1 MKTDVSIVEV
11 RKNLKKRVE
20 EKKEDIKRMAKNE
33 KQANVRVRLLGVQ
46 MFLEGKRL
54 VKIGEILNVAYRTVK
69 KWVDKFIKNGVEG
82 LRDASGRGKK
92 QLFPKDKQEEL
103 ANEIEKMRE
112 EKKGGRLAVKEI
124 QERIETKWQVKY
136 GIHGVYQLLKK
147 CRIVWITARSKHPKS
162 DPQVQEEFK
171 KNFQLR

>member
-1 MKTDVSIVEV
+1 MKIKEV
-11 RKNLKKRVE
+11 RLKL
-20 EKKEDIKRMAKNE
+20 KERIEQKQEDVKQMAKRE
-33 KQANVRVRLLGVQ
+33 KRANVRVRLLGVQ

-54 VKIGEILNVAYRTVK
+54 IKIAEVLNIAYRTVK
-69 KWVDKFIKNGVEG
+69 EWVERFIEGGVEG

-103 ANEIEKMRE
+103 VEEIEKMRE
-112 EKKGGRLAVKEI
+112 EKQGGRLTVKEI
-124 QERIETKWQVKY
+124 QERIEAKWQVKY
-136 GIHGVYQLLKK
+136 GIHGVYGLLKK

-171 KNFQLR
+171 KNFRLS